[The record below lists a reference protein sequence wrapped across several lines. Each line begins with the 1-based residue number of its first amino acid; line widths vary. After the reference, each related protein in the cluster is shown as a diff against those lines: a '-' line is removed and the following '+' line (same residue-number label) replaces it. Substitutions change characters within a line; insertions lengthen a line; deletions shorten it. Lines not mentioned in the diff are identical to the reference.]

1 MNTVIYTH
9 DFEPIT
15 IIDVPVWL
23 LDEIER
29 QGTCRVTVAGLVG
42 NTQAG
47 KLTPEESQQVP
58 LDKIITLELC
68 KVRWRDGTLK
78 PILLADNEELVLI
91 LKPEWLAG
99 QRQEINYYKQT
110 IKQLHQALRN
120 GEQ

>member
-1 MNTVIYTH
+1 MNTVLYTH

-15 IIDVPVWL
+15 VINMPMWL

-29 QGTCRVTVAGLVG
+29 QGGCRVTVSGYTKENVC
-42 NTQAG
+42 G
-47 KLTPEESQQVP
+47 KLTPEESKQVP
-58 LDKIITLELC
+58 PDKIITIQLC
-68 KVRWRDGTLK
+68 KVRWSDGTLK
-78 PILLADNEELVLI
+78 PILIVDNEELALL